1 MNWWIMSDLNQI
13 AVQRKK
19 YLSPSFSLSYETPL
33 HIVKGEAQYLYAS
46 NGDRYLD
53 AVNNI
58 QHVGH
63 CHPVVVQAAQKQYE
77 VLNTNTRYLDATI
90 VNYAKALTNH
100 LPKGLDV
107 CYFTNSGSES
117 NDLALR
123 LARTATGSMETIV
136 LDGAYHGH
144 VSSLIEVSPY
154 KHNAKGGT
162 GPPDFVY
169 TVPMPD
175 AYRGK
180 YRGNNAG
187 KEYLNELKN
196 ILEQLKKNNKKIS
209 AFIVEPIMGCGGQL
223 ILPKNFLKEAF
234 DLVRTTGG
242 ICIADEVQI
251 GFGRMGTNFWG
262 FETENVVPDIVTMGK
277 SMGNGHPL
285 SAVVTTKKIADL
297 FDNGM
302 EYFNSFGGNPV
313 SCAVGHAVLN
323 VIKDEEL
330 QKNALDVGIYL
341 KERLNDLK
349 EQFPIIGDVRGRGL
363 FLGVELVKNENLL
376 PAKTEAHSIVNQM
389 KENNILLSIDG
400 PDHNVIKIK
409 PPLVFNKEN
418 ADELVLTFSKVLS
431 NIANGF

>member
-13 AVQRKK
+13 AAQRKK

-33 HIVKGEAQYLYAS
+33 HIVKGQAQYLYTS

-77 VLNTNTRYLDATI
+77 LLNTNTRYLDATI
-90 VNYAKALTNH
+90 VNYAKALTSH
-100 LPKGLDV
+100 LPEGLDV

-187 KEYLNELKN
+187 KEYLGELKN

-234 DLVRTTGG
+234 DLVRATGG